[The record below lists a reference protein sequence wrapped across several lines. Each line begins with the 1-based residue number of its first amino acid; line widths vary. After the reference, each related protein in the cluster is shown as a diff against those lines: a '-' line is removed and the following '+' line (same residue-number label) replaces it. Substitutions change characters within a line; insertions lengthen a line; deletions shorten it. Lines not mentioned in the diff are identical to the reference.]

1 MKYLAFEMNISED
14 FLVFVTLKINW
25 ILELERLNI
34 ISKMPSKMPLTGTV
48 KIPLVRH
55 SIEIISAFEISPN
68 WLESKK
74 HQLCKNAKNLLRFI
88 TSVTDKLVSL
98 FIDFTIRIHSLFKDG
113 DTIQITIMTLK
124 SYFCTFGLKQKIRN
138 LTNFTRT
145 NEFLVQS

>member
-34 ISKMPSKMPLTGTV
+34 IVEMPFKMPLTGAV

-74 HQLCKNAKNLLRFI
+74 HKLSKNAKNAKNLLRFI
-88 TSVTDKLVSL
+88 ASVVDKLVPL
-98 FIDFTIRIHSLFKDG
+98 FTDFIIRIHSLYRSKRA
-113 DTIQITIMTLK
+113 IRYNYKIMK
-124 SYFCTFGLKQKIRN
+124 IWNYFCTFVKKQRIP
-138 LTNFTRT
+138 
-145 NEFLVQS
+145 